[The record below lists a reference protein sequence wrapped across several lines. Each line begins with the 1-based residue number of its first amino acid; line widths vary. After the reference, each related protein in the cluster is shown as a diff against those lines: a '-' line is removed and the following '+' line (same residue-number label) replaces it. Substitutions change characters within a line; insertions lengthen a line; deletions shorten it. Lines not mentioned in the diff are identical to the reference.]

1 MFEIKDKAFY
11 ELDQIGGICTQ
22 ILKARN
28 IFDYVILKPENP
40 LAFRI
45 NKKKKCKVCLIS
57 PLNIKVLVSI
67 VH

>member
-1 MFEIKDKAFY
+1 MRSYRWQMHANI
-11 ELDQIGGICTQ
+11 
-22 ILKARN
+22 RN
-28 IFDYVILKPENP
+28 INDYIILKPENP